1 MEFGNQIKFKM
12 QKYFLTLAF
21 QKITVNLRFATLYY
35 VNFSTVIPDID
46 SSKLSESEKE
56 KHQKRLDKYNIE
68 VSNDN
73 EILSKDYS
81 KLNKKDKL
89 QYDKI
94 KLKVDERN
102 KNFEEERNESSEKLR
117 LWNKI
122 KDRFPKLF

>member
-1 MEFGNQIKFKM
+1 M